1 MKTNGKVYIIA
12 EIGVNHNGD
21 IELAKKSIDAAKEAG
36 ADAVKFQTFITEKL
50 TIKSSKMAEYQQK
63 NLGRNDSQFNM
74 LKKLELSRND
84 FSELKDYCEKRNI
97 DFLST
102 PFDIDSAIFLKE
114 IGVDSFKIGSGD
126 LTNIPFLKELDLFG
140 LPIFLSTGMSTLE
153 EVSEAIKIFQYSKV
167 VVLHCTSNYPAESKD
182 INLRAMSTIRDEFK
196 VDVGYSDHSLGNDV
210 AMCAVSMGACVIE
223 KHFTLDKGLP
233 GPDHKAS
240 LNPEEFNEFVRRI
253 RNCEIFLG
261 DGVKRPMPSEISTLE
276 VARKSIVASKNIKKG
291 DILTLENLT
300 IKRPGGGIRPKE
312 LYSLLGKKINTDKEI
327 DTVIFKDDIVWP
339 K

>member
-1 MKTNGKVYIIA
+1 MTNKQVYIIA

-36 ADAVKFQTFITEKL
+36 ANAVKFQTFVTEKL
-50 TIKSSKMAEYQQK
+50 TIKSSKMADYQKK
-63 NLGRNDSQFNM
+63 NLGQDDSQFNM
-74 LKKLELSRND
+74 LKKLELSKND
-84 FSELKDYCEKRNI
+84 FLNLKKYCEKSGI

-102 PFDIDSAIFLKE
+102 PFDIDSATFLKE

-140 LPIFLSTGMSTLE
+140 IPVLLSTGMSTLD
-153 EVSEAIKIFQYSKV
+153 EVSEAINAFQYSKV
-167 VVLHCTSNYPAESKD
+167 IVLHCTSNYPAAPQD
-182 INLRAMSTIRDEFK
+182 INLRALTTIRDELN

-210 AMCAVSMGACVIE
+210 AMCAVAMGATVIE
-223 KHFTLDKGLP
+223 KHFTLNKDLP

-240 LNPEEFNEFVRRI
+240 LNPKEFSEFVESI

-261 DGVKRPMPSEISTLE
+261 DGVKRPMPSEMSTLE
-276 VARKSIVASKNIKKG
+276 VARKSVVTNTSIKKG

-300 IKRPGGGIRPKE
+300 IKRPGGGIAPKD
-312 LYSLLGKKINTDKEI
+312 LYSILGKKLNIDKDS
-327 DTVIFKDDIVWP
+327 DTVIFKDDIDG
-339 K
+339 